1 MPRAGVSSD
10 WSRSGCTAPP
20 ETRGHLAGRRKPRA
34 AAAGE
39 PAGRLGHARGLRDDA
54 RSWSHLRA
62 WRSFARSPL
71 VKQIPPGA
79 STLSACEVL
88 MRAAAGQC
96 AVLLEQ
102 YAWCL
107 AGLDDRH
114 RALETTAGGKTAG
127 WLIGHLVVTGDFARR
142 LCGLRP
148 VAAKEWRPL
157 FAPGTQPSRDPPIY
171 PPMKDMVDAF
181 RSLYEGLAADAPGA
195 PAA

>member
-96 AVLLEQ
+96 AFLLEQ

-114 RALETTAGGKTAG
+114 RALEPTAGAQTAG
-127 WLIGHLVVTGDFARR
+127 RVIGHVEVTGHFARS
-142 LCGLRP
+142 LGGLSAVP
-148 VAAKEWRPL
+148 AKEGRPR
-157 FAPGTQPSRDPPIY
+157 FAPETQPSRDPAIY
-171 PPMKDMVDAF
+171 
-181 RSLYEGLAADAPGA
+181 
-195 PAA
+195 